1 MASTERVRRRNKR
14 RAATVRYD
22 AQMGVLRQTGL
33 ALERSRLGELDP
45 IARTLVQQLSTSLR
59 TPADRAAEYRSEAT
73 IREQDFLPVWFLRA
87 GFERARAV
95 AHLEFGTR
103 DQTLVG
109 TGFMVSP
116 NLLLTNHHVFP
127 RLELARNARVMFDY
141 EDDEHGRQLS
151 PSVCLAQPDRFFLAN
166 ERLDFALVAV
176 DQAPGL
182 SWGMIP
188 MRFSPSGVS
197 ANARVCIV
205 QHPAGRRKQVVVNG
219 NRIIAVTDL
228 AIHYLADTEGGSS
241 GSPVFNQR
249 WELIALHHAGGA
261 QDNVGVRIDRVLK
274 YLSVEPIEHR
284 RDPLLRELLDA
295 VPDSGDLGWFTATGL
310 IPPSLAERRASARA
324 DERVALDWM
333 GGTEFLDPGH
343 WDLAP
348 VFAGYSGELESVL
361 PKLRAI
367 AASVDEAGADFMLL
381 EGIPTELRAPLRDA
395 LAAVEQMSV
404 ELGERALLCLDP
416 AITVERCGLD
426 QPQAQL
432 AACMCNNRP
441 VLPECYEQLTLTLAR
456 AGSSAS
462 RILYLLFVELEPAR
476 DLPSRAHRNELAR
489 VLGELALTFAG
500 DVVIAGNLAGVLDQP
515 GLRLAAAPPE
525 LSILATPVSAAA
537 IGSEGGAIAWV
548 GDGRGADLE
557 HLYCWP
563 EVRALA
569 LDPKV
574 ERHPFERRLKLPPEL
589 AAAGE
594 PLLVRACFG
603 ELERTLG
610 EDQADSS
617 SRPAAELLGRQIPID
632 GHVKAIVIID

>member
-1 MASTERVRRRNKR
+1 
-14 RAATVRYD
+14 
-22 AQMGVLRQTGL
+22 MGVIRQTAL
-33 ALERSRLGELDP
+33 APERSRLGELDP
-45 IARTLVQQLSTSLR
+45 LARKLLEQFLGTARTS
-59 TPADRAAEYRSEAT
+59 AERAADHRDEAA

-87 GFERARAV
+87 GYDRARAV

-103 DQTLVG
+103 EQTMVG

-127 RLELARNARVMFDY
+127 RLELARNARVVFDY
-141 EDDEHGRQLS
+141 EDDEQGRQLS
-151 PSVCLAQPDRFFLAN
+151 PTVFLAQPDRFYLAN

-176 DQAPGL
+176 DQSPGL
-182 SWGMIP
+182 RWGVIP
-188 MRFSPSGVS
+188 MRFAPTGIT

-205 QHPAGRRKQVVVNG
+205 QHPAGRRKEVVVNG
-219 NRIIAVTDL
+219 NRIVAVTDV

-249 WELIALHHAGGA
+249 WELIALHHAGGV

-310 IPPSLAERRASARA
+310 TPPSLAERRASPRA

-333 GGTEFLDPGH
+333 GGAEFLDPGY

-348 VFAGYSGELESVL
+348 VFAGYAGDMESVVL
-361 PKLRAI
+361 KLQAI
-367 AASVDEAGADFMLL
+367 AVMVDEAGADFMLL
-381 EGIPTELRAPLRDA
+381 EGIPTELRGALREA
-395 LAAVEQMSV
+395 LAGVEQMTL
-404 ELGERALLCLDP
+404 ELGQRALLCLDP
-416 AITVERCGLD
+416 AITTESRGLD
-426 QPQAQL
+426 GPQAEL

-441 VLPECYEQLTLTLAR
+441 VLPECYEQLALTLAR

-462 RILYLLFVELEPAR
+462 RVLYLLFVELDPAR

-525 LSILATPVSAAA
+525 LSIVAAPVSAPAV
-537 IGSEGGAIAWV
+537 GSEGGAVAWV

-563 EVRALA
+563 EVRALT

-574 ERHPFERRLKLPPEL
+574 ERHDFERRLKLPSEL

-603 ELERTLG
+603 ELDRGVSEAWG
-610 EDQADSS
+610 EL
-617 SRPAAELLGRQIPID
+617 PGRQIPID
-632 GHVKAIVIID
+632 GHVKSIVIIE

>member
-1 MASTERVRRRNKR
+1 MRS
-14 RAATVRYD
+14 
-22 AQMGVLRQTGL
+22 MGVLRQTGL
-33 ALERSRLGELDP
+33 APESSRLGELDP
-45 IARTLVQQLSTSLR
+45 QTRTLVQQLNLTAH
-59 TPADRAAEYRSEAT
+59 TPAERAAAYRLEAT

-103 DQTLVG
+103 EQTMVG

-127 RLELARNARVMFDY
+127 RLELARNARVVFDY
-141 EDDEHGRQLS
+141 EDDEQGRQLS
-151 PSVCLAQPDRFFLAN
+151 PSVVLAQPDRFYLSN

-176 DQAPGL
+176 DQSPGL
-182 SWGMIP
+182 RWGMIP
-188 MRFSPSGVS
+188 MRFSPMGIT

-205 QHPAGRRKQVVVNG
+205 QHPAGRRKEVVVNG
-219 NRIIAVTDL
+219 NRIVAVTDV

-310 IPPSLAERRASARA
+310 TPPSAADRRASSRA

-333 GGTEFLDPGH
+333 GGAEFLDPGY

-348 VFAGYSGELESVL
+348 VFAGYRGDAESVL

-367 AASVDEAGADFMLL
+367 AAMVDEAGADFMLL
-381 EGIPTELRAPLRDA
+381 EGIPTELRAALREA
-395 LAAVEQMSV
+395 LSAVEQMTV
-404 ELGERALLCLDP
+404 ELGQRALLCLDP
-416 AITVERCGLD
+416 AITAESCGLD
-426 QPQAQL
+426 GAQAEL

-441 VLPECYEQLTLTLAR
+441 VLPESYEQLALTLAR

-462 RILYLLFVELEPAR
+462 RTLYLLFVELEPAR

-525 LSILATPVSAAA
+525 LSIVAVPPSAAA

-563 EVRALA
+563 EVRALT
-569 LDPKV
+569 LDSKV
-574 ERHPFERRLKLPPEL
+574 ERHDFERRLTLPPEL
-589 AAAGE
+589 EAAGE

-603 ELERTLG
+603 ELARANDEQRRDL
-610 EDQADSS
+610 
-617 SRPAAELLGRQIPID
+617 PGRQIPVD
-632 GHVKAIVIID
+632 AHVKSIVIID